1 MPEDAYWEH
10 IERYFVKKR
19 GSALILSPKDWPL
32 IRSWQERK
40 IPLDVIYEGN
50 DRAFEQLETKQP
62 LHQRWAIRS
71 LKFCQHEVETAWSD
85 WQQEYSPVS
94 ESPAEAPVVAERRKL
109 SVKLH
114 NTIKQLQRY
123 AGQKHYQ
130 FLQAD
135 LLTVIHALEP
145 LLETLQETEE
155 AAGLAA
161 IKEDIG
167 KLEKQLLSC
176 LEKAL
181 PADIHQSLYAKAE
194 TRVASHK
201 RKMKPSVYQ
210 ETLYLAFLQE
220 LRHLY
225 PLPSFL

>member
-10 IERYFVKKR
+10 IEQYFVKKR

-40 IPLDVIYEGN
+40 IPLDVIYEGI

-71 LKFCQHEVETAWSD
+71 LKFCQRDVEMAWND
-85 WQQEYSPVS
+85 WQQEHHQAA
-94 ESPAEAPVVAERRKL
+94 ESSAQAPVIAERRKL

-123 AGQKHYQ
+123 AGQKHYH

-145 LLETLQETEE
+145 LLETIRETEE
-155 AAGLAA
+155 TAGLAA

-167 KLEKQLLSC
+167 KLEKQLLVG
-176 LEKAL
+176 LEKAV
-181 PADIHQSLYAKAE
+181 PEDIRRTLYAKAQ

-201 RKMKPSVYQ
+201 RNMKPSVYQ
-210 ETLYLAFLQE
+210 ETLQLAFLQE
-220 LRHLY
+220 LRSAY